1 MSVNYSNAPDGWTSE
16 LAEEIASNE
25 NIQLTEDHWNLIAAL
40 QEYYVKHENKVN
52 FRELHDALDECFHT
66 KGGVKYLYSLIP
78 SGPVT
83 LGCKLAG
90 LESPP
95 GAVDK
100 GFGTAY

>member
-1 MSVNYSNAPDGWTSE
+1 MSANFSYAPKEWTCE
-16 LAEEIASNE
+16 TAEDIANNE
-25 NIQLTEDHWNLIAAL
+25 NFELTEDHWKLIAAL

-52 FRELHDALDECFHT
+52 FRELHDALDEYFHS

-83 LGCKLAG
+83 KGCQLAG
-90 LESPP
+90 LEAPP